1 MNSGIDIDLTDRNY
15 SQKSLLWLCHYVA
28 LSLIQPKKKVQCP
41 NSDLGQ
47 IISLKQTVHT
57 QSHGSLKVNTA

>member
-1 MNSGIDIDLTDRNY
+1 MNSGIDINLTDRNY

-28 LSLIQPKKKVQCP
+28 LSLIQPKKKGPVSKFC
-41 NSDLGQ
+41 LGQ